1 MQLLIAHKPW
11 RMKFSFRHIAHT
23 LSVRLSLMV
32 AIPTALILTAALLVM
47 LHFSRKAIKQ
57 ETLQKA
63 EQTLEATVQSIDNI
77 LLSVE
82 QASGNTYW
90 NMLEQLDKPE
100 RMQVY
105 CRKLVETSPYIT
117 GCAIAMEPYY
127 YKDHTKYFMT
137 YTHQTKTGMAS
148 TNSPI
153 IQAETFGNRP
163 YTEQEWYTQPM
174 KTGHPCWIG
183 PLKNS
188 DTEGGAIITF
198 CLPIFNQDGA
208 RVGVMG
214 VDIALQQLSQI
225 VLAAKPSPN
234 SYCTLLD
241 SDGSYIVHPDSTKLM
256 HETVHSHY
264 KESDNQSIKE
274 AAAAMVTGQTG
285 YKEFRQDGKGWFV
298 FYKPFNRSTM
308 PGRAMEKLDWSAGIV
323 YPEDD
328 IFGQYNR
335 MLYVVVAI
343 SLAGLFMLLLL
354 CQWFTHRRLLP
365 LRILT
370 KSTQRIAEGDF
381 FDQGQSA
388 KGDYNE
394 PIPDSRQEDEIGQ
407 LQEQFQQMQQ
417 SLATH
422 VNDLNRLRASLQT
435 QSEELRAAYER
446 AQEADE
452 LKTAFLHHMTNQM
465 IAPSQTIVTSVDTL
479 CQHWSSMS
487 KEEAAKVVDSIQ
499 KDSQTITDLLGGMLK
514 RSERLEVRSER

>member
-1 MQLLIAHKPW
+1 M
-11 RMKFSFRHIAHT
+11 AHT

-32 AIPTALILTAALLVM
+32 ALPTALILTAALLVM
-47 LHFSRKAIKQ
+47 LHFSRKSIKQ

-105 CRKLVETSPYIT
+105 CRKLVETNPYIT

-127 YKDHTKYFMT
+127 YKDHAKYFMT

-163 YTEQEWYTQPM
+163 YTEQDWYSQPM
-174 KTGHPCWIG
+174 GTGHPCWIG
-183 PLKNS
+183 PLKNT
-188 DTEGGAIITF
+188 DTEGGAIISF
-198 CLPIFNQDGA
+198 CLPIYNRDGA
-208 RVGVMG
+208 RVGVLG

-225 VLAAKPSPN
+225 VLAVKPSPN
-234 SYCTLLD
+234 SYCTLLG

-256 HETVHSHY
+256 HETVYSYY

-285 YKEFRQDGKGWFV
+285 YKEFQQNGKDWFV
-298 FYKPFNRSTM
+298 FYKPFNRSVL
-308 PGRAMEKLDWSAGIV
+308 PGRSMEKLNWSAGIV
-323 YPEDD
+323 YPKDD
-328 IFGQYNR
+328 IFEQYNR

-343 SLAGLFMLLLL
+343 SLTGLFMLLVL

-365 LRILT
+365 LRMLT
-370 KSTQRIAEGDF
+370 TSAQRIAE
-381 FDQGQSA
+381 
-388 KGDYNE
+388 GDYNE
-394 PIPDSRQEDEIGQ
+394 PIPDSKQEDEIGQ

-422 VNDLNRLRASLQT
+422 VNELNRLRASLQI
-435 QSEELRAAYER
+435 QGEELRTAYER
-446 AQEADE
+446 AQEADK

-465 IAPSQTIVTSVDTL
+465 IAPSQTILTSVDTL
-479 CQHWSSMS
+479 CQQWSNMS

-499 KDSQTITDLLGGMLK
+499 KDSQTITDLLGGMLNK
-514 RSERLEVRSER
+514 SVIDKK

>member
-1 MQLLIAHKPW
+1 
-11 RMKFSFRHIAHT
+11 MKFSFQHMAHT

-32 AIPTALILTAALLVM
+32 ALPTALILTAALLVM
-47 LHFSRKAIKQ
+47 LHFSRKSIKQ

-105 CRKLVETSPYIT
+105 CRKLVETNPYIT

-127 YKDHTKYFMT
+127 YKDHAKYFMT

-174 KTGHPCWIG
+174 KSGHPCWIG
-183 PLKNS
+183 PLKNT
-188 DTEGGAIITF
+188 DTEGGAIISF
-198 CLPIFNQDGA
+198 CLPIYNRDGA
-208 RVGVMG
+208 RVGVLG

-225 VLAAKPSPN
+225 VLAVKPSPN
-234 SYCTLLD
+234 SYCTLLG

-256 HETVHSHY
+256 HETVYSYY

-285 YKEFRQDGKGWFV
+285 YKEFQQNGKDWFV
-298 FYKPFNRSTM
+298 FYKPFNRSVL
-308 PGRAMEKLDWSAGIV
+308 PGRSMEKLNWSAGIV

-343 SLAGLFMLLLL
+343 SLTGLFMLLVL

-365 LRILT
+365 LRMLT
-370 KSTQRIAEGDF
+370 KSAQRIAEGD
-381 FDQGQSA
+381 
-388 KGDYNE
+388 YND

-422 VNDLNRLRASLQT
+422 VNELNRLRASLQI
-435 QSEELRAAYER
+435 QGEELRTAYER
-446 AQEADE
+446 AQEADK

-465 IAPSQTIVTSVDTL
+465 IAPSQTILTSVDTL
-479 CQHWSSMS
+479 CQQWSNMS

-499 KDSQTITDLLGGMLK
+499 KDSQTITDLLGGMLE
-514 RSERLEVRSER
+514 RSEK

>member
-1 MQLLIAHKPW
+1 
-11 RMKFSFRHIAHT
+11 MKFSFQHMAHT

-32 AIPTALILTAALLVM
+32 ALPTALILTAALLVM
-47 LHFSRKAIKQ
+47 LHFSRKSIKQ

-90 NMLEQLDKPE
+90 NMVEQLDKPE

-105 CRKLVETSPYIT
+105 CRKLVETNPYIT

-127 YKDHTKYFMT
+127 YKDHAKYFMT

-174 KTGHPCWIG
+174 KSGHPCWIG
-183 PLKNS
+183 PLKNT
-188 DTEGGAIITF
+188 DTEGGAIISF
-198 CLPIFNQDGA
+198 CLPIYNRDGA
-208 RVGVMG
+208 RVGVLG

-225 VLAAKPSPN
+225 VLAVKPSPN
-234 SYCTLLD
+234 SYCTLLG

-256 HETVHSHY
+256 HETVYSYY

-274 AAAAMVTGQTG
+274 AVAAMVTGQTG
-285 YKEFRQDGKGWFV
+285 YKEFQQNGKDWFV
-298 FYKPFNRSTM
+298 FYKPFNRSVL
-308 PGRAMEKLDWSAGIV
+308 PGRSMEKLNWSAGIV

-343 SLAGLFMLLLL
+343 SLTGLFMLLVL

-365 LRILT
+365 LRMLT
-370 KSTQRIAEGDF
+370 KSAQRIAEGD
-381 FDQGQSA
+381 
-388 KGDYNE
+388 YND

-422 VNDLNRLRASLQT
+422 VNELNRLRASLQI
-435 QSEELRAAYER
+435 QGEELRTAYER
-446 AQEADE
+446 AQEADK

-465 IAPSQTIVTSVDTL
+465 IAPSQTILTSVDTL
-479 CQHWSSMS
+479 CQQWSNMS

-499 KDSQTITDLLGGMLK
+499 KDSQTITDLLGGMLE
-514 RSERLEVRSER
+514 RSEK

>member
-1 MQLLIAHKPW
+1 
-11 RMKFSFRHIAHT
+11 MKFSFQHMAHT

-32 AIPTALILTAALLVM
+32 ALPTALILTAALLVM
-47 LHFSRKAIKQ
+47 LHFSRKSIKQ

-105 CRKLVETSPYIT
+105 CRKLVETNPYIT

-127 YKDHTKYFMT
+127 YKDHAKYFMT

-174 KTGHPCWIG
+174 KSGHPCWIG
-183 PLKNS
+183 PLKNT
-188 DTEGGAIITF
+188 DTEGGAIISF
-198 CLPIFNQDGA
+198 CLPIYNRDGA
-208 RVGVMG
+208 RVGVLG

-225 VLAAKPSPN
+225 VLAVKPSPN
-234 SYCTLLD
+234 SYCTLLG

-256 HETVHSHY
+256 HETVYSYY

-285 YKEFRQDGKGWFV
+285 YKEFQQNGKDWFV
-298 FYKPFNRSTM
+298 FYKPFNRSVL
-308 PGRAMEKLDWSAGIV
+308 PGRSMEKLNWSAGIV
-323 YPEDD
+323 YPKDD

-335 MLYVVVAI
+335 MLSVVVAI
-343 SLAGLFMLLLL
+343 SLTGLFMLLVL

-365 LRILT
+365 LRMLT
-370 KSTQRIAEGDF
+370 KSAQRIAEGD
-381 FDQGQSA
+381 
-388 KGDYNE
+388 YND

-422 VNDLNRLRASLQT
+422 VNELNRLRASLQI
-435 QSEELRAAYER
+435 QGEELRTAYER
-446 AQEADE
+446 AQEADK

-465 IAPSQTIVTSVDTL
+465 IAPSQTILTSVDTL
-479 CQHWSSMS
+479 CQQWSNMS

-499 KDSQTITDLLGGMLK
+499 KDSQTITDLLGGMLE
-514 RSERLEVRSER
+514 RSEK

>member
-1 MQLLIAHKPW
+1 
-11 RMKFSFRHIAHT
+11 MKFSFQHMAHT

-32 AIPTALILTAALLVM
+32 ALPTALILTAALLVM
-47 LHFSRKAIKQ
+47 LHFSRKSIKQ

-105 CRKLVETSPYIT
+105 CRKLVETNPYIT

-127 YKDHTKYFMT
+127 YKNRSKYFMA

-174 KTGHPCWIG
+174 KSGHPCWIG
-183 PLKNS
+183 PLKNT
-188 DTEGGAIITF
+188 DTEGGAIISF
-198 CLPIFNQDGA
+198 CLPIYNRDGA
-208 RVGVMG
+208 RVGVLG

-225 VLAAKPSPN
+225 VLAVKPSPN
-234 SYCTLLD
+234 SYCTLLG

-256 HETVHSHY
+256 HETVYSYY

-285 YKEFRQDGKGWFV
+285 YKEFQQNGKDWFV
-298 FYKPFNRSTM
+298 FYKPFNRSVL
-308 PGRAMEKLDWSAGIV
+308 PGRSMEKLNWSAGIV

-343 SLAGLFMLLLL
+343 SLTGLFMLLVL

-365 LRILT
+365 LRMLT
-370 KSTQRIAEGDF
+370 KSAQRIAEGD
-381 FDQGQSA
+381 
-388 KGDYNE
+388 YND

-422 VNDLNRLRASLQT
+422 VNELNRLRASLQI
-435 QSEELRAAYER
+435 QGEELRTAYER
-446 AQEADE
+446 AQEADK

-465 IAPSQTIVTSVDTL
+465 IAPSQTILTSVDTL
-479 CQHWSSMS
+479 CQQWSNMS

-499 KDSQTITDLLGGMLK
+499 KDSQTITDLLGGMLE
-514 RSERLEVRSER
+514 RSEK

>member
-1 MQLLIAHKPW
+1 
-11 RMKFSFRHIAHT
+11 MKFSFQHMAHT

-32 AIPTALILTAALLVM
+32 ALPTALILTAALLVM
-47 LHFSRKAIKQ
+47 LHFSRKSIKQ

-90 NMLEQLDKPE
+90 NMVEQLDKPE

-105 CRKLVETSPYIT
+105 CRKLVETNPYIT

-127 YKDHTKYFMT
+127 YKDHAKYFMT

-174 KTGHPCWIG
+174 KSGHPCWIG
-183 PLKNS
+183 PLKNT
-188 DTEGGAIITF
+188 DTEGGAIISF
-198 CLPIFNQDGA
+198 CLPIYNRDGA
-208 RVGVMG
+208 RVGVLG

-225 VLAAKPSPN
+225 VLAVKPSPN
-234 SYCTLLD
+234 SYCTLLG

-256 HETVHSHY
+256 HETVYSYY

-285 YKEFRQDGKGWFV
+285 YKEFQQNGKDWFV
-298 FYKPFNRSTM
+298 FYKPFNRSVL
-308 PGRAMEKLDWSAGIV
+308 PGRSMEKLNWSAGIV

-343 SLAGLFMLLLL
+343 SLTGLFMLLVL

-365 LRILT
+365 LRMLT
-370 KSTQRIAEGDF
+370 KSAQRIAEGD
-381 FDQGQSA
+381 
-388 KGDYNE
+388 YND

-422 VNDLNRLRASLQT
+422 VNELNRLRASLQI
-435 QSEELRAAYER
+435 QGEELRTAYER
-446 AQEADE
+446 AQEADK

-465 IAPSQTIVTSVDTL
+465 IAPSQTILTSVDTL
-479 CQHWSSMS
+479 CQQWSNMS

-499 KDSQTITDLLGGMLK
+499 KDSQTITDLLGGMLE
-514 RSERLEVRSER
+514 RSEK

>member
-1 MQLLIAHKPW
+1 
-11 RMKFSFRHIAHT
+11 MKFSFQHMAHT

-32 AIPTALILTAALLVM
+32 ALPTALILTAALLVM
-47 LHFSRKAIKQ
+47 LHFSRKSIKQ

-90 NMLEQLDKPE
+90 NMVEQLDKPE

-105 CRKLVETSPYIT
+105 CRKLVETNPYIT

-127 YKDHTKYFMT
+127 YKDHAKYFMT

-174 KTGHPCWIG
+174 KSGHPCWIG
-183 PLKNS
+183 PLKNT
-188 DTEGGAIITF
+188 DTEGGAIISF
-198 CLPIFNQDGA
+198 CLPIYNRDGA
-208 RVGVMG
+208 RVGVLG

-225 VLAAKPSPN
+225 VLAVKPSPN
-234 SYCTLLD
+234 SYCTLLG

-256 HETVHSHY
+256 HETVYSHY

-285 YKEFRQDGKGWFV
+285 YKEFQQNGKDWFV
-298 FYKPFNRSTM
+298 FYKPFNRSVL
-308 PGRAMEKLDWSAGIV
+308 PGRSMEKLNWSAGIV

-335 MLYVVVAI
+335 MLSVVVAI
-343 SLAGLFMLLLL
+343 SLTGLFMLLVL

-365 LRILT
+365 LRMLT
-370 KSTQRIAEGDF
+370 KSAQRIAEGD
-381 FDQGQSA
+381 
-388 KGDYNE
+388 YND

-422 VNDLNRLRASLQT
+422 VNELNRLRASLQI
-435 QSEELRAAYER
+435 QGEELRTAYER
-446 AQEADE
+446 AQEADK

-465 IAPSQTIVTSVDTL
+465 IAPSQTILTSVDTL
-479 CQHWSSMS
+479 CQQWSNMS

-499 KDSQTITDLLGGMLK
+499 KDSQTITDLLGGMLE
-514 RSERLEVRSER
+514 RSEK

>member
-1 MQLLIAHKPW
+1 
-11 RMKFSFRHIAHT
+11 MKFSFQHMAHT

-32 AIPTALILTAALLVM
+32 ALPTALILTAALLVM
-47 LHFSRKAIKQ
+47 LHFSRKSIKQ

-105 CRKLVETSPYIT
+105 CRKLVETNPYIT

-127 YKDHTKYFMT
+127 YKDHAKYFMT

-174 KTGHPCWIG
+174 KSGHPCWIG
-183 PLKNS
+183 PLKNT
-188 DTEGGAIITF
+188 DTEGGAIISF
-198 CLPIFNQDGA
+198 CLPIYNRDGA
-208 RVGVMG
+208 RVGVLG

-225 VLAAKPSPN
+225 VLAVKPSPN
-234 SYCTLLD
+234 SYCTLLG

-256 HETVHSHY
+256 HETVYSYY

-274 AAAAMVTGQTG
+274 AVAAMVTGQTG
-285 YKEFRQDGKGWFV
+285 YKEFQQNGKDWFV
-298 FYKPFNRSTM
+298 FYKPFNRSVL
-308 PGRAMEKLDWSAGIV
+308 PGRSMEKLNWSAGIV

-343 SLAGLFMLLLL
+343 SLTGLFMLLVL

-365 LRILT
+365 LRMLT
-370 KSTQRIAEGDF
+370 KSAQRIAEGD
-381 FDQGQSA
+381 
-388 KGDYNE
+388 YND
-394 PIPDSRQEDEIGQ
+394 PIPDSKQEDEIGQ

-422 VNDLNRLRASLQT
+422 VNELNRLRASLQI
-435 QSEELRAAYER
+435 QGEELRTAYER
-446 AQEADE
+446 AQEADK

-465 IAPSQTIVTSVDTL
+465 IAPSQTILTSVDTL
-479 CQHWSSMS
+479 CQQWSNMS

-499 KDSQTITDLLGGMLK
+499 KDSQTITDLLGGMLE
-514 RSERLEVRSER
+514 RSEK

>member
-1 MQLLIAHKPW
+1 
-11 RMKFSFRHIAHT
+11 MKFSFQHMAHT

-32 AIPTALILTAALLVM
+32 ALPTALILTAALLVM
-47 LHFSRKAIKQ
+47 LHFSRKSIKQ

-90 NMLEQLDKPE
+90 NMVEQLDKPE
-100 RMQVY
+100 RMQVF
-105 CRKLVETSPYIT
+105 CRKLVETNPYIT

-127 YKDHTKYFMT
+127 YKNRSKYFMA

-163 YTEQEWYTQPM
+163 YTEQDWYSQPM
-174 KTGHPCWIG
+174 GTGHPCWIG
-183 PLKNS
+183 PLKNT
-188 DTEGGAIITF
+188 DTKGGAIISF
-198 CLPIFNQDGA
+198 CLPIYNRDGA
-208 RVGVMG
+208 RVGVLG

-225 VLAAKPSPN
+225 VLAVKPSPN
-234 SYCTLLD
+234 SYCTLLG

-256 HETVHSHY
+256 HETVYSYY

-285 YKEFRQDGKGWFV
+285 YKEFQQNGKDWFV
-298 FYKPFNRSTM
+298 FYKPFNRSVL
-308 PGRAMEKLDWSAGIV
+308 PGRSMEKLNWSAGIV

-335 MLYVVVAI
+335 MLSVVVAI
-343 SLAGLFMLLLL
+343 SLTGLFMLLVL

-365 LRILT
+365 LRMLT
-370 KSTQRIAEGDF
+370 KSAQRIAEGD
-381 FDQGQSA
+381 
-388 KGDYNE
+388 YND
-394 PIPDSRQEDEIGQ
+394 PIPDSKQEDEIGQ

-422 VNDLNRLRASLQT
+422 VNELNRLRASLQI
-435 QSEELRAAYER
+435 QGEELRTAYER
-446 AQEADE
+446 AQEADK

-465 IAPSQTIVTSVDTL
+465 IAPSQTILTSVDTL
-479 CQHWSSMS
+479 CQQWSNMS

-499 KDSQTITDLLGGMLK
+499 KDSQTITDLLGGMLE
-514 RSERLEVRSER
+514 RSEK

>member
-1 MQLLIAHKPW
+1 
-11 RMKFSFRHIAHT
+11 MKFSFQHMAHT

-32 AIPTALILTAALLVM
+32 ALPTALILTAALLVM
-47 LHFSRKAIKQ
+47 LHFSRKSIKQ

-90 NMLEQLDKPE
+90 NMVEQLDKPE

-105 CRKLVETSPYIT
+105 CRKLVETNPYIT

-127 YKDHTKYFMT
+127 YKDHAKYFMT

-174 KTGHPCWIG
+174 KSGHPCWIG
-183 PLKNS
+183 PLKNT
-188 DTEGGAIITF
+188 DTEGGAIISF
-198 CLPIFNQDGA
+198 CLPIYNRDGA
-208 RVGVMG
+208 RVGVLG

-225 VLAAKPSPN
+225 VLAVKPSPN
-234 SYCTLLD
+234 SYCTLLG

-256 HETVHSHY
+256 HETVYSHY

-285 YKEFRQDGKGWFV
+285 YKEFQQNGKDWFV
-298 FYKPFNRSTM
+298 FYKPFNRSVL
-308 PGRAMEKLDWSAGIV
+308 PGRSMEKLNWSAGIV

-335 MLYVVVAI
+335 MLSVVVAT
-343 SLAGLFMLLLL
+343 SLTGLFMLLVL

-365 LRILT
+365 LRMLT
-370 KSTQRIAEGDF
+370 KSAQRIAEGD
-381 FDQGQSA
+381 
-388 KGDYNE
+388 YND
-394 PIPDSRQEDEIGQ
+394 PIPDSKQEDEIGQ

-422 VNDLNRLRASLQT
+422 VNELNRLRASLQI
-435 QSEELRAAYER
+435 QGEELRTAYER
-446 AQEADE
+446 AQEADK

-465 IAPSQTIVTSVDTL
+465 IAPSQTILTSVDTL
-479 CQHWSSMS
+479 CQQWNDMS

-499 KDSQTITDLLGGMLK
+499 KDSQTITDLLGGMLNK
-514 RSERLEVRSER
+514 SQSAYTFRCKKSAIDKK

>member
-1 MQLLIAHKPW
+1 
-11 RMKFSFRHIAHT
+11 MKFSFQHMAHT

-32 AIPTALILTAALLVM
+32 ALPTALILTAALLVM
-47 LHFSRKAIKQ
+47 LHFSRKSIKQ

-105 CRKLVETSPYIT
+105 CRKLVETNPYIT

-127 YKDHTKYFMT
+127 YKDHAKYFMT

-174 KTGHPCWIG
+174 KSGHPCWIG
-183 PLKNS
+183 PLKNT
-188 DTEGGAIITF
+188 DTEGGAIISF
-198 CLPIFNQDGA
+198 CLPIYNRDGA
-208 RVGVMG
+208 RVGVLG

-225 VLAAKPSPN
+225 VLAVKPSPN
-234 SYCTLLD
+234 SYCTLLG

-256 HETVHSHY
+256 HETVYSYY

-285 YKEFRQDGKGWFV
+285 YKEFQQNGKDWFV
-298 FYKPFNRSTM
+298 FYKPFNRSVL
-308 PGRAMEKLDWSAGIV
+308 PGRSMEKLNWSAGIV

-335 MLYVVVAI
+335 MLSVVVAI
-343 SLAGLFMLLLL
+343 SLTGLFMLLVL

-365 LRILT
+365 LRMLT
-370 KSTQRIAEGDF
+370 KSAQRIAEGD
-381 FDQGQSA
+381 
-388 KGDYNE
+388 YND
-394 PIPDSRQEDEIGQ
+394 PIPDSKQEDEIGQ

-422 VNDLNRLRASLQT
+422 VNELNRLRASLQI
-435 QSEELRAAYER
+435 QGEELRTAYER
-446 AQEADE
+446 AQEADK

-465 IAPSQTIVTSVDTL
+465 IAPSQTILTSVDTL
-479 CQHWSSMS
+479 CQQWSNMS

-499 KDSQTITDLLGGMLK
+499 KDSQTITDLLGGMLE
-514 RSERLEVRSER
+514 RSEK

>member
-1 MQLLIAHKPW
+1 
-11 RMKFSFRHIAHT
+11 MKFSFQHMAHT

-32 AIPTALILTAALLVM
+32 ALPTALILTAALLVM
-47 LHFSRKAIKQ
+47 LHFSRKSIKQ

-105 CRKLVETSPYIT
+105 CRKLVETNPYIT

-127 YKDHTKYFMT
+127 YKDHAKYFMT

-163 YTEQEWYTQPM
+163 YTEQDWYSQPM
-174 KTGHPCWIG
+174 GTGHPCWIG
-183 PLKNS
+183 PLKNT
-188 DTEGGAIITF
+188 DTEGGAIISF
-198 CLPIFNQDGA
+198 CLPIYNRDGA
-208 RVGVMG
+208 RVGVLG

-225 VLAAKPSPN
+225 VLAVKPSPN
-234 SYCTLLD
+234 SYCTLLG

-256 HETVHSHY
+256 HETVYSYY

-285 YKEFRQDGKGWFV
+285 YKEFQQNSKDWFV
-298 FYKPFNRSTM
+298 FYKPFNRSVL
-308 PGRAMEKLDWSAGIV
+308 PGRSMEKLNWSAGIV

-335 MLYVVVAI
+335 MLSVVVAI
-343 SLAGLFMLLLL
+343 SLTGLFMLLVL

-365 LRILT
+365 LRMLT
-370 KSTQRIAEGDF
+370 KSAQRIAEGD
-381 FDQGQSA
+381 
-388 KGDYNE
+388 YND

-422 VNDLNRLRASLQT
+422 VNELNRLRASLQI
-435 QSEELRAAYER
+435 QGEELRTAYER
-446 AQEADE
+446 AQEADK

-465 IAPSQTIVTSVDTL
+465 IAPSQTILTSVDTL
-479 CQHWSSMS
+479 CQQWSNMS

-499 KDSQTITDLLGGMLK
+499 KDSQTITDLLGGMLE
-514 RSERLEVRSER
+514 RSEK

>member
-1 MQLLIAHKPW
+1 
-11 RMKFSFRHIAHT
+11 MKFSFQHMAHT

-32 AIPTALILTAALLVM
+32 ALPTALILTAALLVM
-47 LHFSRKAIKQ
+47 LHFSRKSIKQ

-90 NMLEQLDKPE
+90 NMVEQLDKPE
-100 RMQVY
+100 RMQVF
-105 CRKLVETSPYIT
+105 CRKLVETNPYIT

-127 YKDHTKYFMT
+127 YKDHAKYFMT

-174 KTGHPCWIG
+174 KSGHPCWIG
-183 PLKNS
+183 PLKNT
-188 DTEGGAIITF
+188 DTEGGAIISF
-198 CLPIFNQDGA
+198 CLPIYNRDGA
-208 RVGVMG
+208 RVGVLG

-225 VLAAKPSPN
+225 VLAVKPSPN
-234 SYCTLLD
+234 SYCTLLG

-256 HETVHSHY
+256 HETVYSYY

-274 AAAAMVTGQTG
+274 AVAAMVTGQTG
-285 YKEFRQDGKGWFV
+285 YKEFQQNGKDWFV
-298 FYKPFNRSTM
+298 FYKPFNRSVL
-308 PGRAMEKLDWSAGIV
+308 PGRSMEKLNWSAGIV

-343 SLAGLFMLLLL
+343 SLTGLFMLLVL

-365 LRILT
+365 LRMLT
-370 KSTQRIAEGDF
+370 KSAQRIAEGD
-381 FDQGQSA
+381 
-388 KGDYNE
+388 YND

-422 VNDLNRLRASLQT
+422 VNELNRLRASLQI
-435 QSEELRAAYER
+435 QGEELRTAYER
-446 AQEADE
+446 AQEADK

-465 IAPSQTIVTSVDTL
+465 IAPSQTILTSVDTL
-479 CQHWSSMS
+479 CQQWSNMS

-499 KDSQTITDLLGGMLK
+499 KDSQTITDLLGGMLE
-514 RSERLEVRSER
+514 RSEK

>member
-1 MQLLIAHKPW
+1 
-11 RMKFSFRHIAHT
+11 MKFSFQHMAHT

-32 AIPTALILTAALLVM
+32 ALPTALILTAALLVM
-47 LHFSRKAIKQ
+47 LHFSRKSIKQ

-105 CRKLVETSPYIT
+105 CRKLVETNPYIT

-127 YKDHTKYFMT
+127 YKDHAKYFMT

-163 YTEQEWYTQPM
+163 YTEQDWYSQPM
-174 KTGHPCWIG
+174 GTGHPCWIG
-183 PLKNS
+183 PLKNT
-188 DTEGGAIITF
+188 DTEGGAIISF
-198 CLPIFNQDGA
+198 CLPIYNRDGA
-208 RVGVMG
+208 RVGVLG

-225 VLAAKPSPN
+225 VLAVKPSPN
-234 SYCTLLD
+234 SYCTLLG

-256 HETVHSHY
+256 HETVYSYY

-285 YKEFRQDGKGWFV
+285 YKEFQQNGKDWFV
-298 FYKPFNRSTM
+298 FYKPFNRSVL
-308 PGRAMEKLDWSAGIV
+308 PGRSMEKLNWSAGIV

-335 MLYVVVAI
+335 MLSVVVAI
-343 SLAGLFMLLLL
+343 SLTGLFMLLVL

-365 LRILT
+365 LRMLT
-370 KSTQRIAEGDF
+370 KSAQRIAEGD
-381 FDQGQSA
+381 
-388 KGDYNE
+388 YND
-394 PIPDSRQEDEIGQ
+394 PIPDSKQEDEIGQ

-422 VNDLNRLRASLQT
+422 VNELNRLRASLQI
-435 QSEELRAAYER
+435 QGEELRTAYER
-446 AQEADE
+446 AQEADK

-465 IAPSQTIVTSVDTL
+465 IAPSQTILTSVDTL
-479 CQHWSSMS
+479 CQQWSNMS

-499 KDSQTITDLLGGMLK
+499 KDSQTITDLLGGMLE
-514 RSERLEVRSER
+514 RSEK

>member
-1 MQLLIAHKPW
+1 
-11 RMKFSFRHIAHT
+11 MKFSFQHMAHT

-32 AIPTALILTAALLVM
+32 ALPTALILTAALLVM
-47 LHFSRKAIKQ
+47 LHFSRKSIKQ

-90 NMLEQLDKPE
+90 NMVEQLDKPE
-100 RMQVY
+100 RMQVF
-105 CRKLVETSPYIT
+105 CRKLVETNPYIT

-127 YKDHTKYFMT
+127 YKNRSKYFMA

-174 KTGHPCWIG
+174 KSGHPCWIG
-183 PLKNS
+183 PLKDS

-198 CLPIFNQDGA
+198 SLPIYNRDGA
-208 RVGVMG
+208 RVGVLG

-225 VLAAKPSPN
+225 VLAVKPSPN
-234 SYCTLLD
+234 SYCTLLG

-256 HETVHSHY
+256 HETVYSYY
-264 KESDNQSIKE
+264 KESDYQSIKE

-285 YKEFRQDGKGWFV
+285 YKEFQQNGKDWFV
-298 FYKPFNRSTM
+298 FYKPFNRSVL
-308 PGRAMEKLDWSAGIV
+308 PGRSMEKLNWSAGIV

-343 SLAGLFMLLLL
+343 SLTGLFMLLVL

-365 LRILT
+365 LRMLT
-370 KSTQRIAEGDF
+370 KSAQRIAEGD
-381 FDQGQSA
+381 
-388 KGDYNE
+388 YND

-422 VNDLNRLRASLQT
+422 VNELNRLRASLQI
-435 QSEELRAAYER
+435 QGEELRTAYER
-446 AQEADE
+446 AQEADK

-465 IAPSQTIVTSVDTL
+465 IAPSQTILTSVDTL
-479 CQHWSSMS
+479 CQQWSNMS

-499 KDSQTITDLLGGMLK
+499 KDSQTITDLLGGMLE
-514 RSERLEVRSER
+514 RSEK

>member
-1 MQLLIAHKPW
+1 
-11 RMKFSFRHIAHT
+11 MKFSFQHMAHT

-32 AIPTALILTAALLVM
+32 ALPTALILTAALLVM
-47 LHFSRKAIKQ
+47 LHFSRKSIKQ

-90 NMLEQLDKPE
+90 NMVEQLDKPE
-100 RMQVY
+100 RMQVF
-105 CRKLVETSPYIT
+105 CRKLVETNPYIT

-127 YKDHTKYFMT
+127 YKNRSKYFMA

-174 KTGHPCWIG
+174 KSGHPCWIG
-183 PLKNS
+183 PLKNT
-188 DTEGGAIITF
+188 DTEGGAIISF
-198 CLPIFNQDGA
+198 CLPIYNRDGA
-208 RVGVMG
+208 RVGVLG

-225 VLAAKPSPN
+225 VLAVKPSPN
-234 SYCTLLD
+234 SYCTLLG

-256 HETVHSHY
+256 HETVYSYY

-285 YKEFRQDGKGWFV
+285 YKEFQQNGKDWFV
-298 FYKPFNRSTM
+298 FYKPFNRSVL
-308 PGRAMEKLDWSAGIV
+308 PGRSMEKLNWSAGIA

-343 SLAGLFMLLLL
+343 SLTGLFMLLVL

-365 LRILT
+365 LRMLT
-370 KSTQRIAEGDF
+370 KSAQRIAEGD
-381 FDQGQSA
+381 
-388 KGDYNE
+388 YND

-422 VNDLNRLRASLQT
+422 VNELNRLRASLQI
-435 QSEELRAAYER
+435 QGEELRTAYER
-446 AQEADE
+446 AQEADK

-465 IAPSQTIVTSVDTL
+465 IAPSQTILTSVDTL
-479 CQHWSSMS
+479 CQQWSNMS

-499 KDSQTITDLLGGMLK
+499 KDSQTITDLLGGMLE
-514 RSERLEVRSER
+514 RSEK

>member
-1 MQLLIAHKPW
+1 
-11 RMKFSFRHIAHT
+11 MKFSFQHMAHT

-32 AIPTALILTAALLVM
+32 ALPTALILTAALLVM
-47 LHFSRKAIKQ
+47 LHFSRKSIKQ

-105 CRKLVETSPYIT
+105 CRKLVETNPYIT

-127 YKDHTKYFMT
+127 YKDHAKYFMT

-174 KTGHPCWIG
+174 KSGHPCWIG
-183 PLKNS
+183 PLKNT
-188 DTEGGAIITF
+188 DTEGGAIISF
-198 CLPIFNQDGA
+198 CLPIYNRDGA
-208 RVGVMG
+208 RVGVLG

-225 VLAAKPSPN
+225 VLAVKPSPN
-234 SYCTLLD
+234 SYCTLLG

-256 HETVHSHY
+256 HETVYSYY

-285 YKEFRQDGKGWFV
+285 YKEFQQNGKDWFV
-298 FYKPFNRSTM
+298 FYKPFNRSVL
-308 PGRAMEKLDWSAGIV
+308 PGRSMEKLNWSAGIV

-343 SLAGLFMLLLL
+343 SLTGLFMLLVL

-365 LRILT
+365 LRMLT
-370 KSTQRIAEGDF
+370 KSAQRIAEGD
-381 FDQGQSA
+381 
-388 KGDYNE
+388 YND
-394 PIPDSRQEDEIGQ
+394 PIPDSKQEDEIGQ

-422 VNDLNRLRASLQT
+422 VNELNRLRASLQI
-435 QSEELRAAYER
+435 QGEELRTAYER
-446 AQEADE
+446 AQEADK

-465 IAPSQTIVTSVDTL
+465 IAPSQTILTSVDTL
-479 CQHWSSMS
+479 CQQWSNMS

-499 KDSQTITDLLGGMLK
+499 KDSQTITDLLGGMLE
-514 RSERLEVRSER
+514 RSEK

>member
-1 MQLLIAHKPW
+1 
-11 RMKFSFRHIAHT
+11 MKFSFQHMAHT

-32 AIPTALILTAALLVM
+32 ALPTALILTAALLVM
-47 LHFSRKAIKQ
+47 LHFSRKSIKQ

-90 NMLEQLDKPE
+90 NMVEQLDKPE

-105 CRKLVETSPYIT
+105 CRKLVETNPYIT

-127 YKDHTKYFMT
+127 YKDHAKYFMT

-174 KTGHPCWIG
+174 KSGHPCWIG
-183 PLKNS
+183 PLKDS

-198 CLPIFNQDGA
+198 SLPIYNREGA
-208 RVGVMG
+208 RAGVMG
-214 VDIALQQLSQI
+214 VDIALNQLSQI

-234 SYCTLLD
+234 SYCILLG

-256 HETVHSHY
+256 HETVYSHY

-285 YKEFRQDGKGWFV
+285 YKEFQQNGKDWFV
-298 FYKPFNRSTM
+298 FYKPFNRSVL
-308 PGRAMEKLDWSAGIV
+308 PGRSMEKLNWSAGIV
-323 YPEDD
+323 YPEND
-328 IFGQYNR
+328 IFGLYNR
-335 MLYVVVAI
+335 MLSVVVAI
-343 SLAGLFMLLLL
+343 SLTGLFMLLVL

-365 LRILT
+365 LRMLT
-370 KSTQRIAEGDF
+370 KSAQRIAEGD
-381 FDQGQSA
+381 
-388 KGDYNE
+388 YND
-394 PIPDSRQEDEIGQ
+394 PIPDSKQEDEIGQ

-422 VNDLNRLRASLQT
+422 VNELNRLRASLQI
-435 QSEELRAAYER
+435 QGEELRTAYER
-446 AQEADE
+446 AQEADK

-465 IAPSQTIVTSVDTL
+465 IAPSQTILTSVDTL
-479 CQHWSSMS
+479 CQQWSNMS

-499 KDSQTITDLLGGMLK
+499 KDSQTITDLLGGMLNK
-514 RSERLEVRSER
+514 SVIDKK

>member
-1 MQLLIAHKPW
+1 
-11 RMKFSFRHIAHT
+11 MKFSLRHIAHT
-23 LSVRLSLMV
+23 LSIQLSLMV
-32 AIPTALILTAALLVM
+32 AIPTALILTVALLIM
-47 LHFSRKAIKQ
+47 LHFSRKAIRQ

-90 NMLEQLDKPE
+90 NMVEQLDKPE
-100 RMQVY
+100 RMQVF
-105 CRKLVETSPYIT
+105 CRKLVETNPYIT

-127 YKDHTKYFMT
+127 YKNRSKYFMA

-174 KTGHPCWIG
+174 KSGHPCWIG
-183 PLKNS
+183 PLKDS

-198 CLPIFNQDGA
+198 CLPIYNRDGA

-225 VLAAKPSPN
+225 VLAVKPSPN
-234 SYCTLLD
+234 SYCTLLG

-256 HETVHSHY
+256 HETVYSHY
-264 KESDNQSIKE
+264 KESNNQSIKE

-285 YKEFRQDGKGWFV
+285 YKEFRQNGKDWFV
-298 FYKPFNRSTM
+298 FYKPFNRSM
-308 PGRAMEKLDWSAGIV
+308 IPGRSMGKLNWSAGIV

-365 LRILT
+365 LRMLT

-381 FDQGQSA
+381 
-388 KGDYNE
+388 NE
-394 PIPDSRQEDEIGQ
+394 PIPDSRQVDEIGQ

-422 VNDLNRLRASLQT
+422 VNELNRLRASLQI
-435 QSEELRAAYER
+435 QGEELRTAYER
-446 AQEADE
+446 AQEADK

-465 IAPSQTIVTSVDTL
+465 IAPSQTILTSVDTL
-479 CQHWSSMS
+479 CQQWSNMS

-499 KDSQTITDLLGGMLK
+499 KDSQTITDLLGGMLNK
-514 RSERLEVRSER
+514 SVIDKK

>member
-1 MQLLIAHKPW
+1 
-11 RMKFSFRHIAHT
+11 MKFSFQHMAHT

-32 AIPTALILTAALLVM
+32 ALPTALILTAALLVM
-47 LHFSRKAIKQ
+47 LHFSRKSIKQ

-63 EQTLEATVQSIDNI
+63 EQTLEATVQIIDNI

-105 CRKLVETSPYIT
+105 CRKLVETNPYIT

-127 YKDHTKYFMT
+127 YKDHAKYFMT

-163 YTEQEWYTQPM
+163 YTEQDWYSQPM
-174 KTGHPCWIG
+174 GTGHPCWIG
-183 PLKNS
+183 PLKNT
-188 DTEGGAIITF
+188 DTEGGAIISF
-198 CLPIFNQDGA
+198 CLPIYNRDGA
-208 RVGVMG
+208 RVGVLG

-225 VLAAKPSPN
+225 VLAVKPSPN
-234 SYCTLLD
+234 SYCTLLG

-256 HETVHSHY
+256 HETVYSYY

-285 YKEFRQDGKGWFV
+285 YKEFQQNSKDWFV
-298 FYKPFNRSTM
+298 FYKPFNRSVL
-308 PGRAMEKLDWSAGIV
+308 PGRSMEKLNWSAGIV

-335 MLYVVVAI
+335 MLSVVVAI
-343 SLAGLFMLLLL
+343 SLTGLFMLLVL

-365 LRILT
+365 LRMLT
-370 KSTQRIAEGDF
+370 KSAQRIAEGD
-381 FDQGQSA
+381 
-388 KGDYNE
+388 YND

-422 VNDLNRLRASLQT
+422 VNELNRLRASLQI
-435 QSEELRAAYER
+435 QGEELRTAYER
-446 AQEADE
+446 AQEADK

-465 IAPSQTIVTSVDTL
+465 IAPSQTILTSVDTL
-479 CQHWSSMS
+479 CQQWSNMS

-499 KDSQTITDLLGGMLK
+499 KDSQTITDLLGGMLE
-514 RSERLEVRSER
+514 RSEK

>member
-1 MQLLIAHKPW
+1 M
-11 RMKFSFRHIAHT
+11 AHT

-32 AIPTALILTAALLVM
+32 ALPTALILTAALLVM
-47 LHFSRKAIKQ
+47 LHFSRKSIKQ

-105 CRKLVETSPYIT
+105 CRKLVETNPYIT

-127 YKDHTKYFMT
+127 YKDHAKYFMT

-163 YTEQEWYTQPM
+163 YTEQDWYSQPM
-174 KTGHPCWIG
+174 GTGHPCWIG
-183 PLKNS
+183 PLKNT
-188 DTEGGAIITF
+188 DTEGGAIISF
-198 CLPIFNQDGA
+198 CLPIYNRDGA
-208 RVGVMG
+208 RVGVLG

-225 VLAAKPSPN
+225 VLAVKPSPN
-234 SYCTLLD
+234 SYCTLLG

-256 HETVHSHY
+256 HETVYSYY

-274 AAAAMVTGQTG
+274 AVAAMVTGQTG
-285 YKEFRQDGKGWFV
+285 YKEFQQNGKDWFV
-298 FYKPFNRSTM
+298 FYKPFNRSVL
-308 PGRAMEKLDWSAGIV
+308 PGRSMGKLNWSAGIV

-335 MLYVVVAI
+335 MLSVVVAI
-343 SLAGLFMLLLL
+343 SLTGLFMLLVL

-365 LRILT
+365 LRMLT
-370 KSTQRIAEGDF
+370 KSAQRIAEGD
-381 FDQGQSA
+381 
-388 KGDYNE
+388 YND
-394 PIPDSRQEDEIGQ
+394 PIPDSKQEDEIGQ

-422 VNDLNRLRASLQT
+422 VNELNRLRASLQI
-435 QSEELRAAYER
+435 QGEELRTAYER
-446 AQEADE
+446 AQEADK

-465 IAPSQTIVTSVDTL
+465 IAPSQTILTSVDTL
-479 CQHWSSMS
+479 CQQWSNMS

-499 KDSQTITDLLGGMLK
+499 KDSQTITDLLGGMLNK
-514 RSERLEVRSER
+514 SVIDKK

>member
-1 MQLLIAHKPW
+1 
-11 RMKFSFRHIAHT
+11 MKFSFQHMAHT

-32 AIPTALILTAALLVM
+32 ALPTALILTAALLVM
-47 LHFSRKAIKQ
+47 LHFSRKSIKQ

-105 CRKLVETSPYIT
+105 CRKLVETNPYIT

-127 YKDHTKYFMT
+127 YKDHAKYFMT

-163 YTEQEWYTQPM
+163 YTEQDWYSQPM
-174 KTGHPCWIG
+174 GTGHPCWIG
-183 PLKNS
+183 PLKNT
-188 DTEGGAIITF
+188 DTEGGAIISF
-198 CLPIFNQDGA
+198 CLPIYNRDGA
-208 RVGVMG
+208 RVGVLG

-225 VLAAKPSPN
+225 VLAVKPSPN
-234 SYCTLLD
+234 SYCTLLG

-256 HETVHSHY
+256 HETVYSYY

-274 AAAAMVTGQTG
+274 AVAAMVTGQTG
-285 YKEFRQDGKGWFV
+285 YKEFQQNGKDWFV
-298 FYKPFNRSTM
+298 FYKPFNRSVL
-308 PGRAMEKLDWSAGIV
+308 PGRSMGKLNWSAGIV

-335 MLYVVVAI
+335 MLSVVVAI
-343 SLAGLFMLLLL
+343 SLTGLFMLLVL

-365 LRILT
+365 LRMLT
-370 KSTQRIAEGDF
+370 KSAQRIAEGD
-381 FDQGQSA
+381 
-388 KGDYNE
+388 YND
-394 PIPDSRQEDEIGQ
+394 PIPDSKQEDEIGQ

-422 VNDLNRLRASLQT
+422 VNELNRLRASLQI
-435 QSEELRAAYER
+435 QGEELRTAYER
-446 AQEADE
+446 AQEADK

-465 IAPSQTIVTSVDTL
+465 IAPSQTILTSVDTL
-479 CQHWSSMS
+479 CQQWSNMS

-499 KDSQTITDLLGGMLK
+499 KDSQTITDLLGGMLNK
-514 RSERLEVRSER
+514 SVIDKK

>member
-1 MQLLIAHKPW
+1 
-11 RMKFSFRHIAHT
+11 MKFSLRHIAHT
-23 LSVRLSLMV
+23 LSIRLSLMV

-63 EQTLEATVQSIDNI
+63 EQTLEATVQGIDNI

-90 NMLEQLDKPE
+90 NMVEQLDKPE
-100 RMQVY
+100 RMQIY
-105 CRKLVETSPYIT
+105 CHKLVETNPYIT

-127 YKDHTKYFMT
+127 YKGRAKYFMT
-137 YTHQTKTGMAS
+137 YTHQTKAGIAS

-163 YTEQEWYTQPM
+163 YNEQEWYTQPM
-174 KTGHPCWIG
+174 ETGHPCWIG

-188 DTEGGAIITF
+188 DTEGGAIISF
-198 CLPIFNQDGA
+198 CLPIYNRDGA

-214 VDIALQQLSQI
+214 VDIELQQLSQI

-234 SYCTLLD
+234 SYCTLLG

-256 HETVHSHY
+256 HETVYSHY

-274 AAAAMVTGQTG
+274 AAAAMMTGQTG

-298 FYKPFNRSTM
+298 FYKPFNRSM
-308 PGRAMEKLDWSAGIV
+308 LPGRSMEKLNWSAGIV

-328 IFGQYNR
+328 IFGEYNR
-335 MLYVVVAI
+335 ILYVVVAI

-365 LRILT
+365 LRMLT

-381 FDQGQSA
+381 
-388 KGDYNE
+388 NE

-422 VNDLNRLRASLQT
+422 VNDLNRLRTSLQT
-435 QSEELRAAYER
+435 QGEELRAAYEK
-446 AQEADE
+446 AQEADK

-465 IAPSQTIVTSVDTL
+465 IAPSQTIVTCVDTL
-479 CQHWSSMS
+479 CQHWSDMS
-487 KEEAAKVVDSIQ
+487 KEEAAKLVDSIQ
-499 KDSQTITDLLGGMLK
+499 KDSQTITDLLGGMLNK
-514 RSERLEVRSER
+514 SVIDKK

>member
-1 MQLLIAHKPW
+1 M
-11 RMKFSFRHIAHT
+11 AHT

-32 AIPTALILTAALLVM
+32 ALPTALILTAALLVM
-47 LHFSRKAIKQ
+47 LHFSRKSIKQ

-105 CRKLVETSPYIT
+105 CRKLVETNPYIT

-127 YKDHTKYFMT
+127 YKDHAKYFMT

-163 YTEQEWYTQPM
+163 YTEQDWYSQPM
-174 KTGHPCWIG
+174 GTGHPCWIG
-183 PLKNS
+183 PLKNT
-188 DTEGGAIITF
+188 DTEGGAIISF
-198 CLPIFNQDGA
+198 CLPIYNHDGA
-208 RVGVMG
+208 RVGVLG

-225 VLAAKPSPN
+225 VLAVKPSPN
-234 SYCTLLD
+234 SYCTLLG

-256 HETVHSHY
+256 HETVYSYY

-274 AAAAMVTGQTG
+274 VAAAMVTGQTG
-285 YKEFRQDGKGWFV
+285 YKEFQQNGKDWFV
-298 FYKPFNRSTM
+298 FYKPFNRSVL
-308 PGRAMEKLDWSAGIV
+308 PGRSMEKLNWSAGIV

-343 SLAGLFMLLLL
+343 SLTGLFMLLVL

-365 LRILT
+365 LRMLT
-370 KSTQRIAEGDF
+370 KSAQRIAEGD
-381 FDQGQSA
+381 
-388 KGDYNE
+388 YND

-422 VNDLNRLRASLQT
+422 VNELNRLRASLQI
-435 QSEELRAAYER
+435 QGEELRTAYER
-446 AQEADE
+446 AQEADK

-465 IAPSQTIVTSVDTL
+465 IAPSQTILTSVDTL
-479 CQHWSSMS
+479 CQQWSNMS

-499 KDSQTITDLLGGMLK
+499 KDSQTITDLLGGMLE
-514 RSERLEVRSER
+514 RSEK

>member
-1 MQLLIAHKPW
+1 
-11 RMKFSFRHIAHT
+11 MKFSFQHMAHT

-32 AIPTALILTAALLVM
+32 ALPTALILTAALLVM
-47 LHFSRKAIKQ
+47 LHFSRKSIKQ

-105 CRKLVETSPYIT
+105 CRKLVETNPYIT

-127 YKDHTKYFMT
+127 YKDHAKYFMT

-174 KTGHPCWIG
+174 KSGHPCWIG
-183 PLKNS
+183 PLKNT
-188 DTEGGAIITF
+188 DTEGGAIISF
-198 CLPIFNQDGA
+198 CLPIYNRDGA
-208 RVGVMG
+208 RVGVLG

-225 VLAAKPSPN
+225 VLAVKPSPN
-234 SYCTLLD
+234 SYCTLLG

-256 HETVHSHY
+256 HETVYSYY

-285 YKEFRQDGKGWFV
+285 YKEFQQNGKDWFV
-298 FYKPFNRSTM
+298 FYKPFNRSVL
-308 PGRAMEKLDWSAGIV
+308 PGRSMEKLNWSAGIV

-335 MLYVVVAI
+335 MLSVVVAI
-343 SLAGLFMLLLL
+343 SLTGLFMLLVL

-365 LRILT
+365 LRMLT
-370 KSTQRIAEGDF
+370 KSAQRIAEGD
-381 FDQGQSA
+381 
-388 KGDYNE
+388 YND
-394 PIPDSRQEDEIGQ
+394 PIPDSKQEDEIGQ

-422 VNDLNRLRASLQT
+422 VNELNRLRASLQI
-435 QSEELRAAYER
+435 QGEELRTAYER
-446 AQEADE
+446 AQEADK

-465 IAPSQTIVTSVDTL
+465 IAPSQTILTSVDTL
-479 CQHWSSMS
+479 CQQWSNMS

-499 KDSQTITDLLGGMLK
+499 KDSQTITDLLGGMLNK
-514 RSERLEVRSER
+514 SVIDKK

>member
-1 MQLLIAHKPW
+1 
-11 RMKFSFRHIAHT
+11 MKFSFQHMAHT

-32 AIPTALILTAALLVM
+32 ALPTALILTAALLVM
-47 LHFSRKAIKQ
+47 LHFSRKSIKQ

-105 CRKLVETSPYIT
+105 CRKLMETNPYIT

-127 YKDHTKYFMT
+127 YKDHAKYFMT

-163 YTEQEWYTQPM
+163 YTEQDWYSQPM
-174 KTGHPCWIG
+174 GTGHPCWIG
-183 PLKNS
+183 PLKNT
-188 DTEGGAIITF
+188 DTEGGAIISF
-198 CLPIFNQDGA
+198 CLPIYNRDGA
-208 RVGVMG
+208 RVGVLG

-225 VLAAKPSPN
+225 VLAVKPSPN
-234 SYCTLLD
+234 SYCTLLG

-256 HETVHSHY
+256 HETVYSYY

-274 AAAAMVTGQTG
+274 AAAAMGTGQTG
-285 YKEFRQDGKGWFV
+285 YKEFQQNGKDWFV
-298 FYKPFNRSTM
+298 FYKPFNRSVL
-308 PGRAMEKLDWSAGIV
+308 PGRSMEKLNWSAGIV

-343 SLAGLFMLLLL
+343 SLTGLFMLLVL

-365 LRILT
+365 LRMLT
-370 KSTQRIAEGDF
+370 KSAQRIAEGD
-381 FDQGQSA
+381 
-388 KGDYNE
+388 YND

-422 VNDLNRLRASLQT
+422 VNELNRLRASLQI
-435 QSEELRAAYER
+435 QGEELRTAYER
-446 AQEADE
+446 AQEADK

-465 IAPSQTIVTSVDTL
+465 IAPSQTILTSVDTL
-479 CQHWSSMS
+479 CQQWSNMS

-499 KDSQTITDLLGGMLK
+499 KDSQTITDLLGGMLNK
-514 RSERLEVRSER
+514 SVIDKK

>member
-1 MQLLIAHKPW
+1 M
-11 RMKFSFRHIAHT
+11 AHT

-32 AIPTALILTAALLVM
+32 ALPTALILTAALLVM
-47 LHFSRKAIKQ
+47 LHFSRKSIKQ

-90 NMLEQLDKPE
+90 NMVEQLDKPE

-105 CRKLVETSPYIT
+105 CRKLVETNPYIT

-127 YKDHTKYFMT
+127 YKDHAKYFMT

-174 KTGHPCWIG
+174 KSGHPCWIG
-183 PLKNS
+183 PLKNT
-188 DTEGGAIITF
+188 DTEGGAIISF
-198 CLPIFNQDGA
+198 CLPIYNRDGA
-208 RVGVMG
+208 RVGVLG

-225 VLAAKPSPN
+225 VLAVKPSPN
-234 SYCTLLD
+234 SYCTLLG

-256 HETVHSHY
+256 HETVYSYY

-285 YKEFRQDGKGWFV
+285 YKEFQQNGKDWFV
-298 FYKPFNRSTM
+298 FYKPFNRSVL
-308 PGRAMEKLDWSAGIV
+308 PGRSMEKLNWSAGIV

-335 MLYVVVAI
+335 MLSVVVAI
-343 SLAGLFMLLLL
+343 SLTGLFMLLVL

-365 LRILT
+365 LRMLT
-370 KSTQRIAEGDF
+370 KSAQRIAEGD
-381 FDQGQSA
+381 
-388 KGDYNE
+388 YND

-422 VNDLNRLRASLQT
+422 VNELNRLRASLQI
-435 QSEELRAAYER
+435 QGEELRTAYER
-446 AQEADE
+446 AQEADK

-465 IAPSQTIVTSVDTL
+465 IAPSQTILTSVDTL
-479 CQHWSSMS
+479 CQQWSNMS

-499 KDSQTITDLLGGMLK
+499 KDSQTITDLLGGMLE
-514 RSERLEVRSER
+514 RSEK

>member
-1 MQLLIAHKPW
+1 MPHEVLITAYSPHLVNTTEPDG
-11 RMKFSFRHIAHT
+11 SN
-23 LSVRLSLMV
+23 SY
-32 AIPTALILTAALLVM
+32 ALILTVALLIM
-47 LHFSRKAIKQ
+47 LHFSRKAIRQ

-90 NMLEQLDKPE
+90 NMVEQLDKPE
-100 RMQVY
+100 RMQVF
-105 CRKLVETSPYIT
+105 CRKLVETNPYIT

-127 YKDHTKYFMT
+127 YKNRSKYFMA

-174 KTGHPCWIG
+174 KSGHPCWIG
-183 PLKNS
+183 PLKDS

-198 CLPIFNQDGA
+198 CLPIYNRDGA

-225 VLAAKPSPN
+225 VLAVKPSPN
-234 SYCTLLD
+234 SYCTLLG

-256 HETVHSHY
+256 HETVYSYY

-274 AAAAMVTGQTG
+274 AVAAMVTGQTG
-285 YKEFRQDGKGWFV
+285 YKEFQQNGKDWFV
-298 FYKPFNRSTM
+298 FYKPFNRSVL
-308 PGRAMEKLDWSAGIV
+308 PGRSMEKLNWSAGIV
-323 YPEDD
+323 YPKDD

-335 MLYVVVAI
+335 MLSVVVAI
-343 SLAGLFMLLLL
+343 SLTGLFMLLVL

-365 LRILT
+365 LRMLT
-370 KSTQRIAEGDF
+370 KSAQRIAE
-381 FDQGQSA
+381 
-388 KGDYNE
+388 GDYNE
-394 PIPDSRQEDEIGQ
+394 PIPDSKQEDEIGQ

-422 VNDLNRLRASLQT
+422 VNELNRLRASLQI
-435 QSEELRAAYER
+435 QGEELRTAYER
-446 AQEADE
+446 AQEADK

-465 IAPSQTIVTSVDTL
+465 IAPSQTILTSVDTL
-479 CQHWSSMS
+479 CQQWSNMS

-499 KDSQTITDLLGGMLK
+499 KDSQTITDLLGGMLE
-514 RSERLEVRSER
+514 RSEK

>member
-1 MQLLIAHKPW
+1 
-11 RMKFSFRHIAHT
+11 
-23 LSVRLSLMV
+23 
-32 AIPTALILTAALLVM
+32 M

-90 NMLEQLDKPE
+90 NMVEELDKPE

-105 CRKLVETSPYIT
+105 CLKLVESNPYIT
-117 GCAIAMEPYY
+117 GCAIAMEPNY
-127 YKDHTKYFMT
+127 YKEHAKYFMA
-137 YTHQTKTGMAS
+137 YTHQTKTGIAS
-148 TNSPI
+148 TKSQSAYTLRCKNSPI
-153 IQAETFGNRP
+153 IQAETFGDSP
-163 YTEQEWYTQPM
+163 YIEQEWYTHPM
-174 KTGHPCWIG
+174 ESGHPCWIG
-183 PLKNS
+183 PLK
-188 DTEGGAIITF
+188 DIDAEGGAIITF
-198 CLPIFNQDGA
+198 CLPIYNRDGS

-225 VLAAKPSPN
+225 VLAAKPSPH
-234 SYCTLLD
+234 SYCILLG

-256 HETVHSHY
+256 HETVYSHY

-285 YKEFRQDGKGWFV
+285 YKEFQQDGNAWFV
-298 FYKPFNRSTM
+298 FYKPFNRSTV
-308 PGRAMEKLDWSAGIV
+308 PGRAMEKLNWSAGIV

-328 IFGQYNR
+328 IFGQYNL

-343 SLAGLFMLLLL
+343 SLAGLFMLLVL
-354 CQWFTHRRLLP
+354 CHWFTHRRLLP
-365 LRILT
+365 LRMLT
-370 KSTQRIAEGDF
+370 QSTQRIAEGDF

-394 PIPDSRQEDEIGQ
+394 PIPDSKQEDEIGQ

-417 SLATH
+417 SLGTH
-422 VNDLNRLRASLQT
+422 VNELQRLRSSLQA
-435 QSEELRAAYER
+435 QGEQLRTAYER
-446 AQEADE
+446 AQEADKM
-452 LKTAFLHHMTNQM
+452 KTAFLHHMTNQM

-479 CQHWSSMS
+479 CQHWNDMS
-487 KEEAAKVVDSIQ
+487 KEETAKVVDSIQ
-499 KDSQTITDLLGGMLK
+499 KDSQSITDLLGGMLDK
-514 RSERLEVRSER
+514 SRNEKLR

>member
-1 MQLLIAHKPW
+1 
-11 RMKFSFRHIAHT
+11 MKFSFQHMAHT

-32 AIPTALILTAALLVM
+32 ALPTALILTAALLVM
-47 LHFSRKAIKQ
+47 LHFSRKSIKQ

-105 CRKLVETSPYIT
+105 CRKLVETNPYIT

-127 YKDHTKYFMT
+127 YKDHAKYFMT

-163 YTEQEWYTQPM
+163 YTEQDWYSQPM
-174 KTGHPCWIG
+174 GTGHPCWIG
-183 PLKNS
+183 PLKNT
-188 DTEGGAIITF
+188 DTEGGAIISF
-198 CLPIFNQDGA
+198 CLPIYNRDGA
-208 RVGVMG
+208 RVGVLG

-225 VLAAKPSPN
+225 VLAVKPSPN
-234 SYCTLLD
+234 SYCTLLG

-256 HETVHSHY
+256 HETVYSYY

-285 YKEFRQDGKGWFV
+285 YKEFQQNSKDWFV
-298 FYKPFNRSTM
+298 FYKPFNRSVL
-308 PGRAMEKLDWSAGIV
+308 PGRSMEKLNWSAGIV

-335 MLYVVVAI
+335 MLSVVVAI
-343 SLAGLFMLLLL
+343 SLTGLFMLLVL

-365 LRILT
+365 LRMLT
-370 KSTQRIAEGDF
+370 KSAQRIAEGD
-381 FDQGQSA
+381 
-388 KGDYNE
+388 YND

-422 VNDLNRLRASLQT
+422 VNELNRLRASLQI
-435 QSEELRAAYER
+435 QGEELRTAYER
-446 AQEADE
+446 AQEADK

-465 IAPSQTIVTSVDTL
+465 IAPSQTILTSVDTL
-479 CQHWSSMS
+479 CQQWSNMS

-499 KDSQTITDLLGGMLK
+499 KDSQTITDLLGGMLNK
-514 RSERLEVRSER
+514 SVIDKK

>member
-1 MQLLIAHKPW
+1 
-11 RMKFSFRHIAHT
+11 MKFSLRHIAHT
-23 LSVRLSLMV
+23 LSIQLSLMV
-32 AIPTALILTAALLVM
+32 AIPTALILTVALLIM
-47 LHFSRKAIKQ
+47 LHFSRKAIRQ

-90 NMLEQLDKPE
+90 NMVEQLDKPE
-100 RMQVY
+100 RMQVF
-105 CRKLVETSPYIT
+105 CRKLVETNPYIT

-127 YKDHTKYFMT
+127 YKNRSKYFMA

-174 KTGHPCWIG
+174 KSGHPCWIG
-183 PLKNS
+183 PLKDS

-198 CLPIFNQDGA
+198 CLPIYNRDGA

-225 VLAAKPSPN
+225 VLAVKPSPN
-234 SYCTLLD
+234 SYCTLLG

-256 HETVHSHY
+256 HETVYSYY
-264 KESDNQSIKE
+264 KESNNQSIKE

-285 YKEFRQDGKGWFV
+285 YKEFRQNGKDWFV
-298 FYKPFNRSTM
+298 FYKPFNRSM
-308 PGRAMEKLDWSAGIV
+308 IPGRSMGKLNWSAGIV

-354 CQWFTHRRLLP
+354 CQWFTHRCLLP
-365 LRILT
+365 LRMLT
-370 KSTQRIAEGDF
+370 KSAQRIAEGDF
-381 FDQGQSA
+381 
-388 KGDYNE
+388 NE
-394 PIPDSRQEDEIGQ
+394 PIPDSRQVDEIGQ

-422 VNDLNRLRASLQT
+422 VNELNRLRASLQI
-435 QSEELRAAYER
+435 QGEELRTAYER
-446 AQEADE
+446 AQEADK

-465 IAPSQTIVTSVDTL
+465 IAPSQTILTSVDTL
-479 CQHWSSMS
+479 CQQWSNMS

-499 KDSQTITDLLGGMLK
+499 KDSQTITDLLGGMLNK
-514 RSERLEVRSER
+514 SVIDKK

>member
-1 MQLLIAHKPW
+1 
-11 RMKFSFRHIAHT
+11 MKFSFQHMAHT

-32 AIPTALILTAALLVM
+32 ALPTALILTAALLVM
-47 LHFSRKAIKQ
+47 LHFSRKSIKQ

-105 CRKLVETSPYIT
+105 CRKLVETNPYIT

-127 YKDHTKYFMT
+127 YKDHAKYFMT

-174 KTGHPCWIG
+174 KSGHPCWIG
-183 PLKNS
+183 PLKNT
-188 DTEGGAIITF
+188 DTEGGAIISF
-198 CLPIFNQDGA
+198 CLPIYNRDGA
-208 RVGVMG
+208 RVGVLG

-225 VLAAKPSPN
+225 VLAVKLSPN
-234 SYCTLLD
+234 SYCTLLG
-241 SDGSYIVHPDSTKLM
+241 SDGSYIVHPDSTKLV
-256 HETVHSHY
+256 HETVYSYY

-285 YKEFRQDGKGWFV
+285 YKEFQQNGKDWFV
-298 FYKPFNRSTM
+298 FYKPFNRSVL
-308 PGRAMEKLDWSAGIV
+308 PGRSMEKLNWSAGIV
-323 YPEDD
+323 YPKDD

-343 SLAGLFMLLLL
+343 SLTGLFMLLVL

-365 LRILT
+365 LRMLT
-370 KSTQRIAEGDF
+370 KSAQRIAEGD
-381 FDQGQSA
+381 
-388 KGDYNE
+388 YND

-422 VNDLNRLRASLQT
+422 VNELNRLRASLQI
-435 QSEELRAAYER
+435 QGEELRTAYER
-446 AQEADE
+446 AQEADK

-465 IAPSQTIVTSVDTL
+465 IAPSQTILTSVDTL
-479 CQHWSSMS
+479 CQQWSNMS

-499 KDSQTITDLLGGMLK
+499 KDSQTITDLLGGMLE
-514 RSERLEVRSER
+514 RSEK

>member
-1 MQLLIAHKPW
+1 
-11 RMKFSFRHIAHT
+11 MKFSFQHMAHT

-32 AIPTALILTAALLVM
+32 ALPTALILTAALLVM
-47 LHFSRKAIKQ
+47 LHFSRKSIKQ

-100 RMQVY
+100 RMQVF
-105 CRKLVETSPYIT
+105 CRKLVETNPYIT

-127 YKDHTKYFMT
+127 YKNRSKYFMA

-174 KTGHPCWIG
+174 KSGHPCWIG
-183 PLKNS
+183 PLKDS

-198 CLPIFNQDGA
+198 SLPIYNRDGA
-208 RVGVMG
+208 RVGVLG

-225 VLAAKPSPN
+225 VLAVKPSPN
-234 SYCTLLD
+234 SYCTLLG

-256 HETVHSHY
+256 HETVYSYY
-264 KESDNQSIKE
+264 KESDYQSIKE

-285 YKEFRQDGKGWFV
+285 YKEFQQNGKDWFV
-298 FYKPFNRSTM
+298 FYKPFNRSVL
-308 PGRAMEKLDWSAGIV
+308 PGRSMEKLNWSAGIV

-343 SLAGLFMLLLL
+343 SLTGLFMLLVL

-365 LRILT
+365 LRMLT
-370 KSTQRIAEGDF
+370 KSAQRIAEGD
-381 FDQGQSA
+381 
-388 KGDYNE
+388 YND

-422 VNDLNRLRASLQT
+422 VNELNRLRASLQI
-435 QSEELRAAYER
+435 QGEELRTAYER
-446 AQEADE
+446 AQEADK

-465 IAPSQTIVTSVDTL
+465 IAPSQTILTSVDTL
-479 CQHWSSMS
+479 CQQWSNMS

-499 KDSQTITDLLGGMLK
+499 KDSQTITDLLGGMLE
-514 RSERLEVRSER
+514 RSEK

>member
-1 MQLLIAHKPW
+1 
-11 RMKFSFRHIAHT
+11 MKFSFQHMAHT

-32 AIPTALILTAALLVM
+32 ALPTALILTAALLVM
-47 LHFSRKAIKQ
+47 LHFSRKSIKQ

-90 NMLEQLDKPE
+90 NMVEQLDKPE

-105 CRKLVETSPYIT
+105 CRKLVETNPYIT

-127 YKDHTKYFMT
+127 YKDHAKYFMT

-163 YTEQEWYTQPM
+163 YTEQDWYSQPM
-174 KTGHPCWIG
+174 KSGHPCWIG
-183 PLKNS
+183 PLKNT
-188 DTEGGAIITF
+188 DTEGGAIISF
-198 CLPIFNQDGA
+198 CLPIYNRDGA
-208 RVGVMG
+208 RVGVLG

-225 VLAAKPSPN
+225 VLAVKPSPN
-234 SYCTLLD
+234 SYCTLLG

-256 HETVHSHY
+256 HETVYSYY

-285 YKEFRQDGKGWFV
+285 YKEFQQNGKDWFV
-298 FYKPFNRSTM
+298 FYKPFNRSVL
-308 PGRAMEKLDWSAGIV
+308 PGRSMEKLNWSAGIV

-343 SLAGLFMLLLL
+343 SLTGLFMLLVL

-365 LRILT
+365 LRMLT
-370 KSTQRIAEGDF
+370 KSAQRIAEGD
-381 FDQGQSA
+381 
-388 KGDYNE
+388 YND

-422 VNDLNRLRASLQT
+422 VNELNRLRASLQI
-435 QSEELRAAYER
+435 QGEELRTAYER
-446 AQEADE
+446 AQEADK

-465 IAPSQTIVTSVDTL
+465 IAPSQTILTSVDTL
-479 CQHWSSMS
+479 CQQWSNMS

-499 KDSQTITDLLGGMLK
+499 KDSQTITDLLGGMLE
-514 RSERLEVRSER
+514 RSEK

>member
-1 MQLLIAHKPW
+1 
-11 RMKFSFRHIAHT
+11 MKFSFQHMAHT

-32 AIPTALILTAALLVM
+32 ALPTALILTAALLVM
-47 LHFSRKAIKQ
+47 LHFSRKSIKQ

-105 CRKLVETSPYIT
+105 CRKLVETNPYIT

-127 YKDHTKYFMT
+127 YKDHAKYFMT

-174 KTGHPCWIG
+174 KSGHPCWIG
-183 PLKNS
+183 PLKNT
-188 DTEGGAIITF
+188 DTEGGAIISF
-198 CLPIFNQDGA
+198 CLPIYNRDGA
-208 RVGVMG
+208 RVGVLG

-225 VLAAKPSPN
+225 VLAVKPSPN
-234 SYCTLLD
+234 SYCTLLG

-256 HETVHSHY
+256 HETVYSYY

-274 AAAAMVTGQTG
+274 VAAAMVTGQTG
-285 YKEFRQDGKGWFV
+285 YKEFQQNGKDWFV
-298 FYKPFNRSTM
+298 FYKPFNRSVL
-308 PGRAMEKLDWSAGIV
+308 PGRSMEKLNWSAGIV
-323 YPEDD
+323 YPKDD

-335 MLYVVVAI
+335 MLSVVVAI
-343 SLAGLFMLLLL
+343 SLTGLFMLLVL

-365 LRILT
+365 LRMLT
-370 KSTQRIAEGDF
+370 KSAQRIAEGD
-381 FDQGQSA
+381 
-388 KGDYNE
+388 YND
-394 PIPDSRQEDEIGQ
+394 PIPDSKQEDEIGQ

-422 VNDLNRLRASLQT
+422 VNELNRLRASLQI
-435 QSEELRAAYER
+435 QGEELRTAYER
-446 AQEADE
+446 AQEADK

-465 IAPSQTIVTSVDTL
+465 IAPSQTILTSVDTL
-479 CQHWSSMS
+479 CQQWSNMS

-499 KDSQTITDLLGGMLK
+499 KDSQTITDLLGGMLNK
-514 RSERLEVRSER
+514 SVIDKK

>member
-1 MQLLIAHKPW
+1 
-11 RMKFSFRHIAHT
+11 MKFSFQHMAHT

-32 AIPTALILTAALLVM
+32 ALPTALILTAALLVM
-47 LHFSRKAIKQ
+47 LHFSRKSIKQ

-105 CRKLVETSPYIT
+105 CRKLVETNPYIT

-127 YKDHTKYFMT
+127 YKDHAKYFMT

-174 KTGHPCWIG
+174 KSGHPCWIG
-183 PLKNS
+183 PLKNT
-188 DTEGGAIITF
+188 DTEGGAIISF
-198 CLPIFNQDGA
+198 CLPIYNRDGA
-208 RVGVMG
+208 RVGVLG

-225 VLAAKPSPN
+225 VLAVKPSPN
-234 SYCTLLD
+234 SYCTLLG

-256 HETVHSHY
+256 HETVYSYY

-285 YKEFRQDGKGWFV
+285 YKEFQQNGKDWFV
-298 FYKPFNRSTM
+298 FYKPFNRSVL
-308 PGRAMEKLDWSAGIV
+308 PGRSMEKLNWSAGIV

-335 MLYVVVAI
+335 MLSVVVAI
-343 SLAGLFMLLLL
+343 SLTGLFMLLVL

-365 LRILT
+365 LRMLT
-370 KSTQRIAEGDF
+370 KSAQRIAEGD
-381 FDQGQSA
+381 
-388 KGDYNE
+388 YND

-422 VNDLNRLRASLQT
+422 VNELNRLRASLQI
-435 QSEELRAAYER
+435 QGEELRTAYER
-446 AQEADE
+446 AQEADK

-465 IAPSQTIVTSVDTL
+465 IAPSQTILTSVDTL
-479 CQHWSSMS
+479 CQQWSNMS

-499 KDSQTITDLLGGMLK
+499 KDSQTITDLLGGMLE
-514 RSERLEVRSER
+514 RSEK

>member
-1 MQLLIAHKPW
+1 
-11 RMKFSFRHIAHT
+11 MKFSFQHMAHT

-32 AIPTALILTAALLVM
+32 ALPTALILTAALLVM
-47 LHFSRKAIKQ
+47 LHFSRKSIKQ

-82 QASGNTYW
+82 QVSGNTYW

-105 CRKLVETSPYIT
+105 CRKLVETNPYIT

-127 YKDHTKYFMT
+127 YKDHAKYFMT

-163 YTEQEWYTQPM
+163 YTEQDWYSQPM
-174 KTGHPCWIG
+174 GTGHPCWIG
-183 PLKNS
+183 PLKNT
-188 DTEGGAIITF
+188 DTEGGAIISF
-198 CLPIFNQDGA
+198 CLPIYNRDGA
-208 RVGVMG
+208 RVGVLG

-225 VLAAKPSPN
+225 VLAVKPSPN
-234 SYCTLLD
+234 SYCTLLG

-256 HETVHSHY
+256 HETVYSYY

-285 YKEFRQDGKGWFV
+285 YKEFQQNGKDWFV
-298 FYKPFNRSTM
+298 FYKPFNRSVL
-308 PGRAMEKLDWSAGIV
+308 PGRSMEKLNWSAGIV

-335 MLYVVVAI
+335 MLSVVVAI
-343 SLAGLFMLLLL
+343 SLTGLFMLLVL

-365 LRILT
+365 LRMLT
-370 KSTQRIAEGDF
+370 KSAQRIAEGD
-381 FDQGQSA
+381 
-388 KGDYNE
+388 YND

-422 VNDLNRLRASLQT
+422 VNELNRLRASLQI
-435 QSEELRAAYER
+435 QGEELRTAYER
-446 AQEADE
+446 AQEADK

-465 IAPSQTIVTSVDTL
+465 IAPSQTILTSVDTL
-479 CQHWSSMS
+479 CLQWNDMS

-499 KDSQTITDLLGGMLK
+499 KDSQTITDLLGGMLE
-514 RSERLEVRSER
+514 RSEK

>member
-1 MQLLIAHKPW
+1 
-11 RMKFSFRHIAHT
+11 MKFSFQHMAHT

-32 AIPTALILTAALLVM
+32 ALPTALILTAALLVM
-47 LHFSRKAIKQ
+47 LHFSRKSIKQ

-105 CRKLVETSPYIT
+105 CRKLVETNPYIT

-127 YKDHTKYFMT
+127 YKDHAKYFMT

-163 YTEQEWYTQPM
+163 YTEQDWYSQPM
-174 KTGHPCWIG
+174 GTGHPCWIG
-183 PLKNS
+183 PLKNT
-188 DTEGGAIITF
+188 DTEGGAIISF
-198 CLPIFNQDGA
+198 CLPIYNRDGA
-208 RVGVMG
+208 RVGVLG

-225 VLAAKPSPN
+225 VLAVKPSPN
-234 SYCTLLD
+234 SYCTLLG

-256 HETVHSHY
+256 HETVYSYY

-285 YKEFRQDGKGWFV
+285 YKEFQQNGKDWFV
-298 FYKPFNRSTM
+298 FYKPFNRSVL
-308 PGRAMEKLDWSAGIV
+308 PGRSMEKLNWSAGIV

-335 MLYVVVAI
+335 MLSVVVAI
-343 SLAGLFMLLLL
+343 SLTGLFMLLVL

-365 LRILT
+365 LRMLT
-370 KSTQRIAEGDF
+370 KSAQRIAEGD
-381 FDQGQSA
+381 
-388 KGDYNE
+388 YND

-422 VNDLNRLRASLQT
+422 VNELNRLRASLQI
-435 QSEELRAAYER
+435 QGEELRTAYER
-446 AQEADE
+446 AQEADK

-465 IAPSQTIVTSVDTL
+465 IAPSQTILTSVDTL
-479 CQHWSSMS
+479 CLQWNDMS

-499 KDSQTITDLLGGMLK
+499 KDSQTITDLLGGMLE
-514 RSERLEVRSER
+514 RSEK